1 MNNSNNNL
9 FTSYGSVN
17 ITFRYGDLHVCE
29 RNTPETVSNSACAL
43 PITSSPPRSPLAPE
57 VASLSPRQREVF
69 SLLVQGSSNKEIA
82 RALNMRVGTVKIHVA
97 SIFHKLGVTSRTAAA
112 VAGVRLLTG
121 QDRSAK
127 GGTQQAVHEGATD
140 LFGPSGLA
148 VAA

>member
-29 RNTPETVSNSACAL
+29 RNTPKTVANSARAL
-43 PITSSPPRSPLAPE
+43 PVTSSPPRSPLAPE
-57 VASLSPRQREVF
+57 VASLSPRQREVL

-82 RALNMRVGTVKIHVA
+82 RALNMRVGTVKIHVT

-112 VAGVRLLTG
+112 VAGVRLLAG

-127 GGTQQAVHEGATD
+127 GWAAQVAQVGATY
-140 LFGPSGLA
+140 LLGPSGLA